1 MTTSGIKAVLDN
13 VAKRARIVVTCLAEG
28 YGYKRALILTAI
40 DAGYFNDE
48 YVYIFADPNA
58 NGFFVPLPGGGRRPV
73 WVDPKTPSDGRDN
86 EALQAFLKVMAVSSA
101 SQYAGQLH
109 DAFYAYAKSLN
120 ATLSKDANA
129 VGNGTALL
137 ENILLDFEGA
147 SGHVVIGENGTRN
160 PTFYI
165 NGLASNEEAMSFA
178 YVFVS
183 GINATYSALYRDES
197 RIWSSRGGIRPAAVP
212 KCGFEGKQCPP
223 DFVSTYLLWIIIGGA
238 VLVIC
243 ILGCVAGIIVTILNK
258 RAEMARLNELWQIPF
273 TSLAVLANKDKSMSH
288 RSLQSNVASNKF
300 SMDGRS
306 ESRNYAFFLYQKEPV
321 AAMKH
326 EIRINFD
333 SREAAAF
340 RMMRQIENENV
351 NRFIGICIDGP
362 QMMSI
367 WRNCSRGSINDVIM
381 KGALMMDNFFVVSLL
396 KDIASGIS
404 YIHHSFL
411 VCHGYITSKCCVV
424 NDRWQV
430 KVSDYGID
438 KLRIADKRTHRDLL
452 WTAPEILRT
461 SISGKSQEGDVYSF
475 GIVCAQVVTRSSPWD
490 LDNRKEDPEE
500 LIYMVKKG
508 GHNALRP
515 PLDVHENN
523 DVNLALVEF
532 QSTFLKFNIE
542 RAEISKGSICRNPRL
557 KCEGEVGKNRLPVDL
572 TIELSSS
579 RKFILNAGD

>member
-1 MTTSGIKAVLDN
+1 MLIRVLMHLSGDNDNPIEHDILSQLDFF
-13 VAKRARIVVTCLAEG
+13 T
-28 YGYKRALILTAI
+28 
-40 DAGYFNDE
+40 
-48 YVYIFADPNA
+48 
-58 NGFFVPLPGGGRRPV
+58 FFVTKSFTGIHIQHICLIKHSDSMTYSKVTFMNLRRLENTIV
-73 WVDPKTPSDGRDN
+73 IGIGKMNKTPHYHKRN
-86 EALQAFLKVMAVSSA
+86 MNNT
-101 SQYAGQLH
+101 
-109 DAFYAYAKSLN
+109 AKF
-120 ATLSKDANA
+120 AIGNA
-129 VGNGTALL
+129 V
-137 ENILLDFEGA
+137 ISRHIEGA

-273 TSLAVLANKDKSMSH
+273 TSLAVLANK
-288 RSLQSNVASNKF
+288 
-300 SMDGRS
+300 
-306 ESRNYAFFLYQKEPV
+306 KEPV

-396 KDIASGIS
+396 KDIASIFFGQLQKFFAPQSVLHLIRDCWAERPS
-404 YIHHSFL
+404 ERPPIDKVKSSL
-411 VCHGYITSKCCVV
+411 RSMNTSNYLINKA
-424 NDRWQV
+424 
-430 KVSDYGID
+430 KAGGID
-438 KLRIADKRTHRDLL
+438 IR
-452 WTAPEILRT
+452 
-461 SISGKSQEGDVYSF
+461 
-475 GIVCAQVVTRSSPWD
+475 
-490 LDNRKEDPEE
+490 
-500 LIYMVKKG
+500 
-508 GHNALRP
+508 
-515 PLDVHENN
+515 
-523 DVNLALVEF
+523 
-532 QSTFLKFNIE
+532 
-542 RAEISKGSICRNPRL
+542 
-557 KCEGEVGKNRLPVDL
+557 
-572 TIELSSS
+572 
-579 RKFILNAGD
+579 